1 MESLYTFKFNHSN
14 ALQALAHGKT
24 DNINYY
30 EARKKLFN
38 LSIMAD
44 YDQLVCLP
52 TLTAIDKHWY
62 QIETARKVLRQLG
75 GRALLADE
83 VGLGKTIEAGL
94 ILSEYLAR
102 GMIQSLLILTP
113 ASLVSQWQQE
123 LQTKFNI
130 DTITSDDKQLQLNPS
145 EFWSNN
151 NRIIASL
158 NTAKSPK
165 HFNLVTTRNWD
176 LVIVDEAH
184 HLKNRNTL
192 NWKLVNALNKRFIL
206 MLTATPVQ
214 NSLVELFN
222 LLTLLKP
229 GLLKTEAAFKKEYVS
244 SKNGRIPKNP
254 EKLRQLMRE
263 VMVRN
268 TRSLVDVQLPKRF
281 ATTITVNP
289 AKSEEKLYQDLTEYI
304 RSLEMGES
312 DTEKQ
317 DKLDTDKSQQLAP
330 EKQDNSD
337 NEKPQQLAPEKPHKL
352 DKFSRTNLLMRA
364 GSSPQAL
371 ADSLKNLAK
380 KFPSEEL
387 KTLTRRASQIK
398 QVEKAIALVD
408 LLKKSTQKTIVFTT
422 HRATSAY
429 LAKTLEEAGISFA
442 QFLGDMSLKDKDAA
456 IEAFRDNVPVLLAS
470 ETGGEGRNIQFA
482 NAIVNYDLPWNPMK
496 IEQRIGRI
504 HRIGQKQD
512 VFIFNFCLKGSIEE
526 YILRILHDKIN
537 MFELVVGEIET
548 ILGNVDDE
556 FDFSEIVID
565 IWLKHQ
571 AKPELDT
578 AFDNL
583 ASELIKAKDKY
594 RETSELDEQIF
605 GEDFEA

>member
-1 MESLYTFKFNHSN
+1 MT
-14 ALQALAHGKT
+14 ALKVGQSDSIDYYQARI
-24 DNINYY
+24 D
-30 EARKKLFN
+30 LFN
-38 LSIMAD
+38 LSLMAD
-44 YDQLVCLP
+44 YDSLVCLP
-52 TLTAIDKHWY
+52 TLTTIDKHWY

-83 VGLGKTIEAGL
+83 VGLGKTIESGL

-102 GMIQSLLILTP
+102 GMIQSILVLTP

-123 LQTKFNI
+123 LAEKFNV
-130 DTITSDDKQLQLNPS
+130 DCLTTDDKQIQQNPL
-145 EFWSNN
+145 EFWTSFD
-151 NRIIASL
+151 RIIASL

-165 HFNLVTTRNWD
+165 HYPHVTKRNGE

-184 HLKNRNTL
+184 HLKNRSTL

-244 SKNGRIPKNP
+244 SNNGRVPKNP

-281 ATTITVNP
+281 ATTITVTP
-289 AKSEEKLYQDLTEYI
+289 SSSEQKLYQDLTNFL
-304 RSLEMGES
+304 RA
-312 DTEKQ
+312 
-317 DKLDTDKSQQLAP
+317 TDL
-330 EKQDNSD
+330 N
-337 NEKPQQLAPEKPHKL
+337 L

-364 GSSPQAL
+364 GSSSRAL
-371 ADSLKNLAK
+371 TESLKNLAK
-380 KFPSEEL
+380 RLPNDEL
-387 KTLTRRASQIK
+387 KTLIRRAAQIK
-398 QVEKAIALVD
+398 QVEKAKALVD
-408 LLKKSTQKTIVFTT
+408 LLKQSQQKTIVFTT
-422 HRATSAY
+422 HKATSAY
-429 LAKTLEEAGISFA
+429 LAETFLDAGIPFA
-442 QFLGDMSLKDKDAA
+442 EFLGDMSLKQKDAA
-456 IEAFRDNVPVLLAS
+456 IDAFRDSVSVLLAS

-482 NAIVNYDLPWNPMK
+482 NCIVNYDLPWNPMK

-504 HRIGQKQD
+504 HRIGQTQD
-512 VFIFNFCLKGSIEE
+512 VFIFNFCLKDSIEE

-548 ILGNVDDE
+548 ILGNVDDD
-556 FDFSEIVID
+556 FDFSEVVMD

-571 AKPELDT
+571 TPTLLNSAFEQLADELVQ
-578 AFDNL
+578 
-583 ASELIKAKDKY
+583 AKDKY
-594 RETSELDEQIF
+594 RVSSELDEQIF
-605 GEDFEA
+605 GADFEA

>member
-1 MESLYTFKFNHSN
+1 MDSLYTFKFNHSS
-14 ALQALAHGKT
+14 ALQALADGLC
-24 DNINYY
+24 DNLDYY

-38 LSIMAD
+38 LSVMAD

-52 TLTAIDKHWY
+52 TLTGIDKHWY

-113 ASLVSQWQQE
+113 ASLVSQWQLE
-123 LQTKFNI
+123 LKTKFGI
-130 DTITSDDKQLQLNPS
+130 DTVTSDDNTRQLNPD
-145 EFWSNN
+145 EFWSTN
-151 NRIIASL
+151 NRLIASL
-158 NTAKSPK
+158 NTAKSAK
-165 HFNLVTTRNWD
+165 HFNLVTSRNWD

-184 HLKNRNTL
+184 HLKNRSTL

-244 SKNGRIPKNP
+244 SKNGRVPKNP

-281 ATTITVNP
+281 ATTITVSP
-289 AKSEEKLYQDLTEYI
+289 SQSEEKLYQDLTDYV
-304 RSLEMGES
+304 RSLEIGG
-312 DTEKQ
+312 
-317 DKLDTDKSQQLAP
+317 LDTAKTQ
-330 EKQDNSD
+330 
-337 NEKPQQLAPEKPHKL
+337 KL
-352 DKFSRTNLLMRA
+352 DKFSRTTLLMRA

-380 KFPSEEL
+380 KFPSDEL

-398 QVEKAIALVD
+398 QVEKAASLVD

-429 LAKTLEEAGISFA
+429 LAKTLEEAGIPFA
-442 QFLGDMSLKDKDAA
+442 QFLGDMSLKEKDAA
-456 IEAFRDNVPVLLAS
+456 IEDFREHVPVLLAS

-504 HRIGQKQD
+504 HRIGQTQD
-512 VFIFNFCLKGSIEE
+512 VFIFNFCLKDSIEE
-526 YILRILHDKIN
+526 YILKILHDKIN

-548 ILGNVDDE
+548 ILGNVDEE
-556 FDFSEIVID
+556 FDFSEVVID

-578 AFDNL
+578 AFENL
-583 ASELIKAKDKY
+583 AAELIKAKDKY

>member
-1 MESLYTFKFNHSN
+1 MDNLYTFKFNHSI
-14 ALQALAHGKT
+14 ALQTLISGLR
-24 DNINYY
+24 DNPDYY
-30 EARKKLFN
+30 EARIKLFN
-38 LSIMAD
+38 LSVMAD

-52 TLTAIDKHWY
+52 TLTGIDKHWY
-62 QIETARKVLRQLG
+62 QIETARKVLRQMG

-113 ASLVSQWQQE
+113 ASLVSQWQLE
-123 LQTKFNI
+123 LSSKFNI
-130 DTITSDDKQLQLNPS
+130 DTITTEDKQLQLNPN
-145 EFWSNN
+145 EFWSTN
-151 NRIIASL
+151 NRLIASL
-158 NTAKSPK
+158 NTAKSAK

-184 HLKNRNTL
+184 HLKNRSTL
-192 NWKLVNALNKRFIL
+192 NWKLVNTLNKRFIL

-244 SKNGRIPKNP
+244 SKNGRVPKNP

-281 ATTITVNP
+281 ATTITVSP
-289 AKSEEKLYQDLTEYI
+289 SKSEEKLYQDLSEYLRTFEI
-304 RSLEMGES
+304 GTS
-312 DTEKQ
+312 DSAQTQ
-317 DKLDTDKSQQLAP
+317 
-330 EKQDNSD
+330 
-337 NEKPQQLAPEKPHKL
+337 KL

-371 ADSLKNLAK
+371 ADSLKNLGK
-380 KFPSEEL
+380 KFPSEQL

-398 QVEKAIALVD
+398 QVEKALALVD
-408 LLKKSTQKTIVFTT
+408 LLKKSSHKTIVFTT

-429 LAKTLEEAGISFA
+429 LAKTLEAAGISFS
-442 QFLGDMSLKDKDAA
+442 QFLGDMSLKEKDAA
-456 IEAFRDNVPVLLAS
+456 IEAFRDQINVLLAS

-482 NAIVNYDLPWNPMK
+482 NSIVNYDLPWNPMK

-504 HRIGQKQD
+504 HRIGQTQD
-512 VFIFNFCLKGSIEE
+512 VFIFNFCLKDSIEE
-526 YILRILHDKIN
+526 YILKILHDKIN

-548 ILGNVDDE
+548 ILGNIDDD
-556 FDFSEIVID
+556 FDFSEVVID
-565 IWLKHQ
+565 IWLKNQ

-578 AFDNL
+578 AFESL
-583 ASELIKAKDKY
+583 ATELIKAKDKY

>member
-1 MESLYTFKFNHSN
+1 MHMDKNYTFKFNSST
-14 ALQALAHGKT
+14 ALKALKAGNYDPINFYQARL
-24 DNINYY
+24 D
-30 EARKKLFN
+30 LFN

-52 TLTAIDKHWY
+52 TLTAIDKYWY

-94 ILSEYLAR
+94 IIAEYLAR
-102 GMIQSLLILTP
+102 GMVRSLLVLTP

-123 LQTKFNI
+123 LTDKFNI
-130 DTITSDDKQLQLNPS
+130 STITTDNRSPQQPID
-145 EFWSNN
+145 EFWTNN
-151 NRIIASL
+151 PRIIASL
-158 NTAKSPK
+158 NTAKSAK
-165 HFNLVTTRNWD
+165 HYLHVTSRTWD
-176 LVIVDEAH
+176 LVVVDEAH
-184 HLKNRNTL
+184 HLKNRTTL

-229 GLLKTEAAFKKEYVS
+229 GLLQTEAAFKKEYVDS
-244 SKNGRIPKNP
+244 RNGRIPKNP
-254 EKLRQLMRE
+254 EKLRSLMRE

-268 TRSLVDVQLPKRF
+268 TRALVDVKLPKRF
-281 ATTITVNP
+281 ASTITVTP
-289 AKSEEKLYQDLTEYI
+289 ERSEQKLYEDLSEYL
-304 RSLEMGES
+304 RSKDDQL
-312 DTEKQ
+312 
-317 DKLDTDKSQQLAP
+317 DKL
-330 EKQDNSD
+330 
-337 NEKPQQLAPEKPHKL
+337 
-352 DKFSRTNLLMRA
+352 SRTNLLMRA
-364 GSSPQAL
+364 GSSPGAL
-371 ADSLKNLAK
+371 ADSLKQLTLRL
-380 KFPSEEL
+380 PDEEL
-387 KTLTRRASQIK
+387 KSLARRASQVK
-398 QVEKAIALVD
+398 QVSKAKALVEM
-408 LLKKSTQKTIVFTT
+408 LSKSRQKTLVFTT
-422 HRATSAY
+422 HKATSNY
-429 LAKTLEEAGISFA
+429 LAETLRSSDIPFA
-442 QFLGDMSLKDKDAA
+442 EFQGGMSLKEKDAA
-456 IEAFRDNVPVLLAS
+456 IAAFQDTVGVLLAS

-482 NAIVNYDLPWNPMK
+482 NVIINYDLPWNPMK

-504 HRIGQKQD
+504 HRIGQTQD
-512 VFIFNFCLKGSIEE
+512 VFIFNFCLKDSIEE

-556 FDFSEIVID
+556 FDFSEIVME

-578 AFDNL
+578 AFDQLADNL
-583 ASELIKAKDKY
+583 LLAKDQY
-594 RETSELDEQIF
+594 RQTQELDEQIF

>member
-1 MESLYTFKFNHSN
+1 
-14 ALQALAHGKT
+14 
-24 DNINYY
+24 
-30 EARKKLFN
+30 
-38 LSIMAD
+38 
-44 YDQLVCLP
+44 
-52 TLTAIDKHWY
+52 
-62 QIETARKVLRQLG
+62 
-75 GRALLADE
+75 
-83 VGLGKTIEAGL
+83 
-94 ILSEYLAR
+94 
-102 GMIQSLLILTP
+102 MIQSLLILTP

-123 LQTKFNI
+123 LQTKFGI
-130 DTITSDDKQLQLNPS
+130 DTVTSDDKQLQLNPD
-145 EFWSNN
+145 EFWSTN
-151 NRIIASL
+151 NRLIASL
-158 NTAKSPK
+158 NTAKSAK
-165 HFNLVTTRNWD
+165 HFNLVTTRSWD

-184 HLKNRNTL
+184 HLKNRSTL

-244 SKNGRIPKNP
+244 SKNGRVPKNP

-281 ATTITVNP
+281 ATTITVSP
-289 AKSEEKLYQDLTEYI
+289 SKSEEKLYQDLTEYV
-304 RSLEMGES
+304 RSLEIGES
-312 DTEKQ
+312 DTSKTQ
-317 DKLDTDKSQQLAP
+317 
-330 EKQDNSD
+330 
-337 NEKPQQLAPEKPHKL
+337 KL

-380 KFPSEEL
+380 KFPSDEL
-387 KTLTRRASQIK
+387 KTLTRRAAQIK
-398 QVEKAIALVD
+398 QVEKAASLVD

-442 QFLGDMSLKDKDAA
+442 QFLGDMSLKEKDAA
-456 IEAFRDNVPVLLAS
+456 IEAFRDRVPVLLAS

-504 HRIGQKQD
+504 HRIGQTQD
-512 VFIFNFCLKGSIEE
+512 VFIFNFCLKDSIEE
-526 YILRILHDKIN
+526 YILKILHDKIN

-548 ILGNVDDE
+548 ILGNVDEE
-556 FDFSEIVID
+556 FDFSEVVID

-578 AFDNL
+578 AFENL

>member
-1 MESLYTFKFNHSN
+1 MDSLYTFKFNHSS
-14 ALQALAHGKT
+14 ALQALADGLG
-24 DNINYY
+24 DNLDYY

-38 LSIMAD
+38 LSVMAD

-52 TLTAIDKHWY
+52 TLTGIDKHWY

-113 ASLVSQWQQE
+113 ASLVSQWQLE
-123 LQTKFNI
+123 LKTKFGI
-130 DTITSDDKQLQLNPS
+130 DTVTSDDNTRQLNPN
-145 EFWSNN
+145 EFWSTN
-151 NRIIASL
+151 NRLIASL
-158 NTAKSPK
+158 NTAKSAK
-165 HFNLVTTRNWD
+165 HFNLVTSRSWD

-184 HLKNRNTL
+184 HLKNRSTL

-244 SKNGRIPKNP
+244 SKNGRVPKNP

-289 AKSEEKLYQDLTEYI
+289 SKSEEKLYQDLTEYV
-304 RSLEMGES
+304 RSLEIGES
-312 DTEKQ
+312 DT
-317 DKLDTDKSQQLAP
+317 A
-330 EKQDNSD
+330 
-337 NEKPQQLAPEKPHKL
+337 KPQKL
-352 DKFSRTNLLMRA
+352 DKFSRTTLLMRA

-380 KFPSEEL
+380 KFPSDEL

-398 QVEKAIALVD
+398 QVEKAASLVD

-429 LAKTLEEAGISFA
+429 LAKTLEDAGIPFA
-442 QFLGDMSLKDKDAA
+442 QFLGDMSLKEKDAA
-456 IEAFRDNVPVLLAS
+456 IEDFREHVPVLLAS

-504 HRIGQKQD
+504 HRIGQTQD
-512 VFIFNFCLKGSIEE
+512 VFIFNFCLKDSIEE
-526 YILRILHDKIN
+526 YILKILHDKIN

-548 ILGNVDDE
+548 ILGNVDEE
-556 FDFSEIVID
+556 FDFSEVVID

-578 AFDNL
+578 AFENL
-583 ASELIKAKDKY
+583 AAELIKAKDKY

>member
-1 MESLYTFKFNHSN
+1 MDSLYTFKFNHSS
-14 ALQALAHGKT
+14 ALQALADGQG
-24 DNINYY
+24 DDINYY
-30 EARKKLFN
+30 EARKKLFS
-38 LSIMAD
+38 LSVMAD

-123 LQTKFNI
+123 LQTKFSI
-130 DTITSDDKQLQLNPS
+130 DTVTTDDKQLQLNPN
-145 EFWSNN
+145 EFWRTN
-151 NRIIASL
+151 NRLIASL
-158 NTAKSPK
+158 NTAKSAK
-165 HFNLVTTRNWD
+165 HFNLVTTRSWD

-184 HLKNRNTL
+184 HLKNRSTL
-192 NWKLVNALNKRFIL
+192 NWKFVNALNKRFIL

-244 SKNGRIPKNP
+244 SKNGRVPKNP

-281 ATTITVNP
+281 ATTITVSP
-289 AKSEEKLYQDLTEYI
+289 SKSEEKLYQDLTEYV
-304 RSLEMGES
+304 RSLEIGES
-312 DTEKQ
+312 DT
-317 DKLDTDKSQQLAP
+317 A
-330 EKQDNSD
+330 
-337 NEKPQQLAPEKPHKL
+337 KPQKL

-380 KFPSEEL
+380 KFPSDEL

-398 QVEKAIALVD
+398 QVEKAVALVD

-429 LAKTLEEAGISFA
+429 LAKTLEEAGITFA
-442 QFLGDMSLKDKDAA
+442 QFLGDMSLKEKDAA
-456 IEAFRDNVPVLLAS
+456 IEAFRDRVPVLLAS

-504 HRIGQKQD
+504 HRIGQTQD
-512 VFIFNFCLKGSIEE
+512 VFIFNFCLKDSIEE
-526 YILRILHDKIN
+526 YILKILHDKIN

-556 FDFSEIVID
+556 FDFSEVVID

-571 AKPELDT
+571 AKTELDT
-578 AFDNL
+578 AFENL